1 MASTMMGFGVSS
13 ISTITYSQRR
23 YLQPRKFQVHQS
35 RSLDIL
41 SSESDPLNGTSSSS
55 VVVETNQNKVPLLLR
70 STNNVVEEEKKSKN
84 EEQVGLAPLW
94 DDGYGN
100 RTVED
105 YFAASKEICKF
116 DGGPPR
122 WFCPIECASPFQGSP
137 TLMFLP
143 GMDGTGSGLSL
154 HHQALAK
161 FFEVRCLHIPVHDRT
176 PFEGLCF
183 LMTGETC

>member
-1 MASTMMGFGVSS
+1 MASAIMGFGVSS
-13 ISTITYSQRR
+13 ISTIKYSQRR
-23 YLQPRKFQVHQS
+23 YLHLHKFQVHQS

-41 SSESDPLNGTSSSS
+41 SSESDPLNG
-55 VVVETNQNKVPLLLR
+55 KVPSLLL
-70 STNNVVEEEKKSKN
+70 STNNVVEEDKKSKN

-105 YFAASKEICKF
+105 YFAASKDICKF

-122 WFCPIECASPFQGSP
+122 WFCPIECASPFQASP

-183 LMTGETC
+183 LTTGETC

>member
-1 MASTMMGFGVSS
+1 MASTIMGFGVSS
-13 ISTITYSQRR
+13 ISTITFSQRR
-23 YLQPRKFQVHQS
+23 YLHLHHKFQVHQS

-41 SSESDPLNGTSSSS
+41 SSESDPLNGTSSS

-70 STNNVVEEEKKSKN
+70 STKVAEEDNKSKN

-105 YFAASKEICKF
+105 YFAVSKEICKF

-122 WFCPIECASPFQGSP
+122 WFCPIECASPFQDSP

-143 GMDGTGSGLSL
+143 G
-154 HHQALAK
+154 
-161 FFEVRCLHIPVHDRT
+161 
-176 PFEGLCF
+176 
-183 LMTGETC
+183 